1 MIDSIIMNIKD
12 TLQTYTPNL
21 ILSKYQFKLINE
33 GLKYY
38 QELFKDSLLEF
49 NYQFNIDKLRFYC
62 YDIKYNLTVL
72 KNIKEDKTLSD
83 DKINELITDL
93 FTRHLDINIH
103 FKHYQNNNVFNY
115 IKHLITFN
123 LAIQLDTVK
132 KYLIHVFNYFN
143 DYNLSTNDNRS
154 FYDYGF
160 NGDEFRILFSYIKNN
175 MSYNELLLII
185 NFVDKVLPNTYD
197 LDDNYKLNKQLHYG
211 NKITKYYHNSN
222 DKVILDAFNNIKR
235 FEDKYSFVK
244 DELEFK
250 IKSQY
255 QLHLNRFI
263 GLFDYLRTY
272 PNKFSHKLT
281 DGDLIDL
288 MKEQRYYPVSHM
300 QNRMNNKLF
309 EYFNIHHLSQIPD
322 FKIINKCKLKIN
334 LLSLYTY
341 HFDYLF
347 NSMLTK
353 TIIKHIPTHQYN
365 LISNYLFFMC
375 LFISDKFKV
384 INKPLTKNN
393 IDNEVD
399 YYLKH
404 KQGGMYLHLN
414 DLKPDIM
421 VYTVNNKDKNNIT
434 IWNKAN
440 KILLNICYEL
450 ISKFKDYPIRFK
462 VGLFVFGVNE
472 KVNGFDEKFYND
484 IEQMIIKDLKTVPL
498 FDIFNSIL
506 NLQYFDNKINKNITF
521 TNAFCKFI
529 IDNFYQQM
537 DIYNNLFIK
546 SLKTFKDSILS
557 QNIKIHYKNPFY
569 VLSSLNRNLI
579 KINNNIMEIERLI
592 STNANID
599 YTNEH
604 DSNAITL
611 FIKLDLTK
619 DKMAYNGYNS
629 NSIYENEIIIK
640 PGRFRIINKLN
651 KFVYEIEPIDNK
663 I

>member
-1 MIDSIIMNIKD
+1 
-12 TLQTYTPNL
+12 
-21 ILSKYQFKLINE
+21 
-33 GLKYY
+33 
-38 QELFKDSLLEF
+38 
-49 NYQFNIDKLRFYC
+49 
-62 YDIKYNLTVL
+62 
-72 KNIKEDKTLSD
+72 
-83 DKINELITDL
+83 
-93 FTRHLDINIH
+93 
-103 FKHYQNNNVFNY
+103 
-115 IKHLITFN
+115 
-123 LAIQLDTVK
+123 
-132 KYLIHVFNYFN
+132 
-143 DYNLSTNDNRS
+143 
-154 FYDYGF
+154 
-160 NGDEFRILFSYIKNN
+160 

-309 EYFNIHHLSQIPD
+309 EYFNIYHLSQIPD

-341 HFDYLF
+341 RFDQLF

-353 TIIKHIPTHQYN
+353 TIIKHIPTHQYH

-393 IDNEVD
+393 IDNEID

-404 KQGGMYLHLN
+404 KQGGMHLHLN

-421 VYTVNNKDKNNIT
+421 VYTVNNKDKNNLT

-472 KVNGFDEKFYND
+472 KVNGFDENFYND
-484 IEQMIIKDLKTVPL
+484 IEQIIIKDLKTVPL
-498 FDIFNSIL
+498 FEIFNQIV
-506 NLQYFDNKINKNITF
+506 NLQYFNNKINKNITF
-521 TNAFCKFI
+521 TNAFCNFI

-546 SLKTFKDSILS
+546 SLNTFKDSILS

-579 KINNNIMEIERLI
+579 KINNNIMKIERLI

-619 DKMAYNGYNS
+619 DKMAYIGYNS

-640 PGRFRIINKLN
+640 PGRFRIINRLN
-651 KFVYEIEPIDNK
+651 KFVYEIEPMDNK

>member
-12 TLQTYTPNL
+12 TLQTYTPNI

-62 YDIKYNLTVL
+62 YDIKYHLTIL

-83 DKINELITDL
+83 DKINELITNL

-123 LAIQLDTVK
+123 LTIQLDTVK

-160 NGDEFRILFSYIKNN
+160 NNNEFWLLFSYIKNN

-185 NFVDKVLPNTYD
+185 NFVDKVIPNTYD
-197 LDDNYKLNKQLHYG
+197 LDDNYKLNKQLHYE
-211 NKITKYYHNSN
+211 NKIIKYYHNSN

-341 HFDYLF
+341 RFDQLF

-353 TIIKHIPTHQYN
+353 TIIKHIPIHQYH

-393 IDNEVD
+393 IDNEID

-498 FDIFNSIL
+498 FEIFNQIV
-506 NLQYFDNKINKNITF
+506 NLHYFNNNINKNIKF
-521 TNAFCKFI
+521 TNAFCNFI

-569 VLSSLNRNLI
+569 VLSSLNRKLI
-579 KINNNIMEIERLI
+579 KINNNIIKIERLI

-619 DKMAYNGYNS
+619 DKMAYIGYNS

>member
-1 MIDSIIMNIKD
+1 MNIKD

-62 YDIKYNLTVL
+62 YDIKYHLTVL

-83 DKINELITDL
+83 DKINELITNL

-103 FKHYQNNNVFNY
+103 FKHHQNNNVFNY

-160 NGDEFRILFSYIKNN
+160 NGDEFWIFFSYIKNN

-197 LDDNYKLNKQLHYG
+197 LDDNYKLNKQLHYE
-211 NKITKYYHNSN
+211 NKIIKYYHNSN

-281 DGDLIDL
+281 NGDLIDL

-341 HFDYLF
+341 RFDQLF

-353 TIIKHIPTHQYN
+353 TIIKHIPIHQYH

-393 IDNEVD
+393 IDNEID

-421 VYTVNNKDKNNIT
+421 VYTVNNKDKNNLT

-472 KVNGFDEKFYND
+472 KVNGFDENFYND
-484 IEQMIIKDLKTVPL
+484 IKQIIIKDLKTVPL
-498 FDIFNSIL
+498 FEIFNQIV
-506 NLQYFDNKINKNITF
+506 NLQYFDNKINKNIKF
-521 TNAFCKFI
+521 TNAFCNFI

-569 VLSSLNRNLI
+569 VLSSLNRKLI
-579 KINNNIMEIERLI
+579 KINNNIIKIERLI

-619 DKMAYNGYNS
+619 DKMAYIGYNS

>member
-1 MIDSIIMNIKD
+1 M
-12 TLQTYTPNL
+12 
-21 ILSKYQFKLINE
+21 
-33 GLKYY
+33 
-38 QELFKDSLLEF
+38 
-49 NYQFNIDKLRFYC
+49 
-62 YDIKYNLTVL
+62 
-72 KNIKEDKTLSD
+72 
-83 DKINELITDL
+83 
-93 FTRHLDINIH
+93 
-103 FKHYQNNNVFNY
+103 
-115 IKHLITFN
+115 
-123 LAIQLDTVK
+123 VK

-143 DYNLSTNDNRS
+143 EYNLSTNDNRS

-160 NGDEFRILFSYIKNN
+160 NNDEFWIFFSYIKNN

-222 DKVILDAFNNIKR
+222 DKVILDALNNIKR

-255 QLHLNRFI
+255 QLHLNKFI

-281 DGDLIDL
+281 NEDLIDL
-288 MKEQRYYPVSHM
+288 IKEQRYYPVSHM

-341 HFDYLF
+341 RFDQLF
-347 NSMLTK
+347 NSILTK
-353 TIIKHIPTHQYN
+353 TIIKHIPIHQYH

-393 IDNEVD
+393 IDNEID

-404 KQGGMYLHLN
+404 KQGGMHLHLN

-421 VYTVNNKDKNNIT
+421 VYTVNNKDKNNLT

-472 KVNGFDEKFYND
+472 KVDNFDENFYND
-484 IEQMIIKDLKTVPL
+484 IEQIIIKDLKTVPL
-498 FDIFNSIL
+498 FEIFNQIV
-506 NLQYFDNKINKNITF
+506 NLQYFNNTINKNITF
-521 TNAFCKFI
+521 TNSFRNFI

-579 KINNNIMEIERLI
+579 KINNNIMKIERLI

-629 NSIYENEIIIK
+629 MSIYENEIIIK
-640 PGRFRIINKLN
+640 PGRFRIINRLN
-651 KFVYEIEPIDNK
+651 KFVYEIEPMDNK

>member
-1 MIDSIIMNIKD
+1 
-12 TLQTYTPNL
+12 
-21 ILSKYQFKLINE
+21 
-33 GLKYY
+33 
-38 QELFKDSLLEF
+38 
-49 NYQFNIDKLRFYC
+49 
-62 YDIKYNLTVL
+62 
-72 KNIKEDKTLSD
+72 
-83 DKINELITDL
+83 
-93 FTRHLDINIH
+93 
-103 FKHYQNNNVFNY
+103 
-115 IKHLITFN
+115 
-123 LAIQLDTVK
+123 
-132 KYLIHVFNYFN
+132 
-143 DYNLSTNDNRS
+143 
-154 FYDYGF
+154 
-160 NGDEFRILFSYIKNN
+160 
-175 MSYNELLLII
+175 
-185 NFVDKVLPNTYD
+185 
-197 LDDNYKLNKQLHYG
+197 
-211 NKITKYYHNSN
+211 
-222 DKVILDAFNNIKR
+222 
-235 FEDKYSFVK
+235 
-244 DELEFK
+244 
-250 IKSQY
+250 
-255 QLHLNRFI
+255 
-263 GLFDYLRTY
+263 
-272 PNKFSHKLT
+272 
-281 DGDLIDL
+281 
-288 MKEQRYYPVSHM
+288 
-300 QNRMNNKLF
+300 
-309 EYFNIHHLSQIPD
+309 
-322 FKIINKCKLKIN
+322 
-334 LLSLYTY
+334 
-341 HFDYLF
+341 
-347 NSMLTK
+347 MLTK
-353 TIIKHIPTHQYN
+353 TIIKHIPTHQYH

-393 IDNEVD
+393 IDNEID

-440 KILLNICYEL
+440 KILFNICYEL

-484 IEQMIIKDLKTVPL
+484 IEQMIIKDLKTIPL
-498 FDIFNSIL
+498 FEIFNQIV
-506 NLQYFDNKINKNITF
+506 NLQYFDNKINKNIKF

-557 QNIKIHYKNPFY
+557 QNIKIYYKNPFY
-569 VLSSLNRNLI
+569 VLSNLNRKLI
-579 KINNNIMEIERLI
+579 KINNNIMKIERLI

-604 DSNAITL
+604 DSNATTL

-619 DKMAYNGYNS
+619 DKMAYIGYNS